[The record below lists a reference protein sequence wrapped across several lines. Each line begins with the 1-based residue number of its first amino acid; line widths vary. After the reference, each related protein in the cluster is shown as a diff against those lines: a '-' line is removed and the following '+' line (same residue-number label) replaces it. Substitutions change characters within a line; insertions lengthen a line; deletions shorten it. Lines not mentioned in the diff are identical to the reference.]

1 MKKSIILA
9 AMALVTLAS
18 ACQDDKYV
26 ANVTELSLVR
36 MDPESGYSGAIVK
49 VLGRNFSEKAKDN
62 VVLIGGK
69 EAKVLDA
76 NKWDL
81 TIVVPENDPAEYE
94 VQVTTPKGTAG
105 GIKFL
110 YKEKPEHVYLASIY
124 AGKVGTNASEDG
136 VATSATFSSPEGII
150 PAGDGSYYIL
160 QRGSFAIRKMDSFG
174 RVTTVKTSGAELHH
188 PWQGAVA
195 PSGELYFCNKSSN
208 QLMKMD
214 AAGVVKVVSGFT
226 LQNPMGV
233 KFGSDGFGY
242 LSNRNTDGGQV
253 IKFKD
258 DAVVKIYSIPMPTC
272 SAVDAAGR
280 VIVGTE
286 SSGYLYM
293 IDRDGEIKQIAGEG
307 KANGSK
313 GDGVP
318 GDLLGKSTIGK
329 VNGIWC
335 AKDGALYFCDIT
347 AQSVRKLTQGADGD
361 YSKGKLETIASGFW
375 PSDVVVS
382 EDCAKIFV
390 TSATTN
396 TIRLIEII

>member
-1 MKKSIILA
+1 
-9 AMALVTLAS
+9 MALVTLAS
-18 ACQDDKYV
+18 ACQDDKYI

-136 VATSATFSSPEGII
+136 VTTSATFSSPEGII

-258 DAVVKIYSIPMPTC
+258 DAVVKTFSVPTATC
-272 SAVDAAGR
+272 TSVDAAGR
-280 VIVGTE
+280 VIVG
-286 SSGYLYM
+286 SNDSGYLFM
-293 IDRDGEIKQIAGEG
+293 IDKEGNVTKIAGDG
-307 KANGSK
+307 NRNGSK

-318 GDLLGKSTIGK
+318 GDLLDKSTIGM

-335 AKDGALYFCDIT
+335 AKDGALYFCDVT
-347 AQSVRKLTQGADGD
+347 AQSVRKLTPGAGGD
-361 YSKGKLETIASGFW
+361 YSKGKLETIASGFY

>member
-1 MKKSIILA
+1 
-9 AMALVTLAS
+9 MALVTLAS
-18 ACQDDKYV
+18 ACQDDKYI

-110 YKEKPEHVYLASIY
+110 YKEKPEHMYLASIY

-136 VATSATFSSPEGII
+136 MATSATFSSPEGII

-258 DAVVKIYSIPMPTC
+258 DAVVKIFSVPTATC
-272 SAVDAAGR
+272 ASVDAAGR
-280 VIVGTE
+280 VIVG
-286 SSGYLYM
+286 SNDSGYLFM
-293 IDRDGEIKQIAGEG
+293 IDKEGNVTKIAGDG
-307 KANGSK
+307 NRSGSK

-318 GDLLGKSTIGK
+318 GDLLDKSTIGM

-335 AKDGALYFCDIT
+335 AKDGALYFCDVT
-347 AQSVRKLTQGADGD
+347 AQSVRKLTPGAGGD
-361 YSKGKLETIASGFW
+361 YSKGKLETIASGFY

>member
-1 MKKSIILA
+1 
-9 AMALVTLAS
+9 MALVTLAS

-94 VQVTTPKGTAG
+94 VEVTTPAGKAG

-214 AAGVVKVVSGFT
+214 AAGVVKVVSGFA

-233 KFGSDGFGY
+233 KFDSDGFGY

-280 VIVGTE
+280 VIVCTVD
-286 SSGYLYM
+286 SGYLYM
-293 IDRDGEIKQIAGEG
+293 IDKDGEIKQIAGEG
-307 KANGSK
+307 NAKGSK

-335 AKDGALYFCDIT
+335 AKDGALYFCDVT
-347 AQSVRKLTQGADGD
+347 AQAVRKLTPGAGGD

>member
-1 MKKSIILA
+1 
-9 AMALVTLAS
+9 MALVTLAS

-208 QLMKMD
+208 QLVKMD

-280 VIVGTE
+280 VVVGTE
-286 SSGYLYM
+286 DSGYLYM

-335 AKDGALYFCDIT
+335 AKDGAVYFCDVT
-347 AQSVRKLTQGADGD
+347 AQAVRKLTPGAGGD
-361 YSKGKLETIASGFW
+361 YSKGKLETIASGFY

-390 TSATTN
+390 TSATSH

>member
-9 AMALVTLAS
+9 AMALVTFAS

-94 VQVTTPKGTAG
+94 VEVTTPVGKAG

-124 AGKVGTNASEDG
+124 AGKGTNASEDG
-136 VATSATFSSPEGII
+136 VTTSAAFSSPEGII
-150 PAGDGSYYIL
+150 PAGDGNYYIL
-160 QRGSFAIRKMDSFG
+160 QRGTFAIRKMDSFG

-214 AAGVVKVVSGFT
+214 AAGVVNVVSGFT
-226 LQNPMGV
+226 LNNPMGV
-233 KFGSDGFGY
+233 KFDSDGFGY
-242 LSNRNTDGGQV
+242 LSNRNNEGGQV

-258 DAVVKIYSIPMPTC
+258 DAVVKTFSVPTATC
-272 SAVDAAGR
+272 TSVDAAGR
-280 VIVGTE
+280 VIVG
-286 SSGYLYM
+286 SHDAGYLFM
-293 IDRDGEIKQIAGEG
+293 IDKEGKVTKIAGEG
-307 KANGSK
+307 NTKGSK

-318 GDLLGKSTIGK
+318 GDLLDKSTIGM

-335 AKDGALYFCDIT
+335 AKDGALYFCDVT
-347 AQSVRKLTQGADGD
+347 AQSVRKLTPGADGD
-361 YSKGKLETIASGFW
+361 YSKGKLETIASGFY

>member
-1 MKKSIILA
+1 
-9 AMALVTLAS
+9 MALVTLAS

-69 EAKVLDA
+69 ESKVLDA

-81 TIVVPENDPAEYE
+81 TIVVPENEPAEYE

-160 QRGSFAIRKMDSFG
+160 QRGTFAIRKMDSFG

-242 LSNRNTDGGQV
+242 ISNRNTDGGQV

-258 DAVVKIYSIPMPTC
+258 DAVVKTFSVPTATC
-272 SAVDAAGR
+272 ASVDAAGR
-280 VIVGTE
+280 VIVG
-286 SSGYLYM
+286 SNDSGYLFM
-293 IDRDGEIKQIAGEG
+293 IDKEGNVTKIAGDG
-307 KANGSK
+307 NRSGSK

-318 GDLLGKSTIGK
+318 GDLLDKSTIGM

-335 AKDGALYFCDIT
+335 AKDGALYFCDVT
-347 AQSVRKLTQGADGD
+347 AQSVRKLTPGAGGD
-361 YSKGKLETIASGFW
+361 YSKGKLETIASGFY

>member
-1 MKKSIILA
+1 
-9 AMALVTLAS
+9 MALVTLAS

-81 TIVVPENDPAEYE
+81 TIVVPENEPAEYE

-136 VATSATFSSPEGII
+136 VTTSATFSSPEGII

-258 DAVVKIYSIPMPTC
+258 DAVVKTFSVPTATC
-272 SAVDAAGR
+272 ASVDAAGR
-280 VIVGTE
+280 VIVG
-286 SSGYLYM
+286 SNDSGYLFM
-293 IDRDGEIKQIAGEG
+293 IDKEGNVTKIAGDG
-307 KANGSK
+307 NRSGSK

-318 GDLLGKSTIGK
+318 GDLLDKSTIGM

-335 AKDGALYFCDIT
+335 AKDGALYFCDVT
-347 AQSVRKLTQGADGD
+347 AQSVRKLTPGAGGD
-361 YSKGKLETIASGFW
+361 YSKGKLETITSGFY

>member
-1 MKKSIILA
+1 
-9 AMALVTLAS
+9 MALVTLAS

-81 TIVVPENDPAEYE
+81 TIVVPENEPAEYE
-94 VQVTTPKGTAG
+94 VEVTTPEGKAG

-136 VATSATFSSPEGII
+136 VSTSPPFSSPEGII
-150 PAGDGSYYIL
+150 PSGDGSYYIL

-174 RVTTVKTSGAELHH
+174 RVTTVKTSGAELKH

-195 PSGELYFCNKSSN
+195 PSGELYFCNKSVN
-208 QLMKMD
+208 QLLKMD

-226 LQNPMGV
+226 LDNPMGV
-233 KFGSDGFGY
+233 KFDSDGFGY
-242 LSNRNTDGGQV
+242 LSNRNGGQV

-258 DAVVKIYSIPMPTC
+258 DAVVTSYSIPMPTC

-280 VIVGTE
+280 VVVGTE
-286 SSGYLYM
+286 DSGYLYM
-293 IDRDGEIKQIAGEG
+293 IDKDGEIKQIAGEG
-307 KANGSK
+307 NAKGSK

-335 AKDGALYFCDIT
+335 AKDGALYFCDVT
-347 AQSVRKLTQGADGD
+347 AQAVRKLTPGAGGD

-390 TSATTN
+390 TSATTH

>member
-1 MKKSIILA
+1 M
-9 AMALVTLAS
+9 
-18 ACQDDKYV
+18 
-26 ANVTELSLVR
+26 
-36 MDPESGYSGAIVK
+36 
-49 VLGRNFSEKAKDN
+49 
-62 VVLIGGK
+62 VLIGGK

-81 TIVVPENDPAEYE
+81 TIVVPENEPAEYDVE
-94 VQVTTPKGTAG
+94 VTTPEGKAG

-136 VATSATFSSPEGII
+136 VSTSATFSSPEGII

-174 RVTTVKTSGAELHH
+174 RVTTVKTSGAELKH

-195 PSGELYFCNKSSN
+195 PSGELYFCNKSVN
-208 QLMKMD
+208 QLVKMD

-226 LQNPMGV
+226 LDNPMGV
-233 KFGSDGFGY
+233 KFDSDGFGY
-242 LSNRNTDGGQV
+242 LSNRNGGQV

-258 DAVVKIYSIPMPTC
+258 DAVVTTYSIPMPTC

-280 VIVGTE
+280 VVVGTE
-286 SSGYLYM
+286 DSGYLYM
-293 IDRDGEIKQIAGEG
+293 IDKDGEIKQIAGEG
-307 KANGSK
+307 NAKGSK

-335 AKDGALYFCDIT
+335 AKDGALYFCDVT
-347 AQSVRKLTQGADGD
+347 AQAVRKLTPGAGGD
-361 YSKGKLETIASGFW
+361 YSKGKLETIASGVW

-382 EDCAKIFV
+382 EDCAKFFV
-390 TSATTN
+390 TSATTH

>member
-1 MKKSIILA
+1 
-9 AMALVTLAS
+9 MALVTLAS

-136 VATSATFSSPEGII
+136 VTTSATFSSPEGII
-150 PAGDGSYYIL
+150 PAGDGNYYIL
-160 QRGSFAIRKMDSFG
+160 QRGTSAIRKMDSFG

-208 QLMKMD
+208 QLVKMD

-233 KFGSDGFGY
+233 KFGYDGFGY

-258 DAVVKIYSIPMPTC
+258 DAVVEIYSIPMPTC

-286 SSGYLYM
+286 DSGYLYM
-293 IDRDGEIKQIAGEG
+293 IDKDGEIKQIAGEG
-307 KANGSK
+307 NAKGSK

-335 AKDGALYFCDIT
+335 AKDGALYFCDVT
-347 AQSVRKLTQGADGD
+347 AQAVRKLTPGAGGD
-361 YSKGKLETIASGFW
+361 YTKGKLETIASGFW

>member
-1 MKKSIILA
+1 
-9 AMALVTLAS
+9 MALVTLAS

-81 TIVVPENDPAEYE
+81 TIVVPENEPAEYE

-136 VATSATFSSPEGII
+136 VTTSATFSSPEGII

-208 QLMKMD
+208 QLVKMD

-242 LSNRNTDGGQV
+242 LSNRNTDGGQL

-258 DAVVKIYSIPMPTC
+258 DAVVKIYSVPMPTC

-293 IDRDGEIKQIAGEG
+293 IDKDGEIKQIAGEG

-347 AQSVRKLTQGADGD
+347 AQSVRKLTPGAGGD
-361 YSKGKLETIASGFW
+361 YSKGKLETIASGFY

>member
-1 MKKSIILA
+1 
-9 AMALVTLAS
+9 MALVTLAS
-18 ACQDDKYV
+18 ACQEDKYV

-94 VQVTTPKGTAG
+94 VEVTTPEGKAG

-124 AGKVGTNASEDG
+124 AGQAGKNGVQDG
-136 VATSATFSSPEGII
+136 MGVSAMFSSPEGII
-150 PAGDGSYYIL
+150 PIGGDNYYIL
-160 QRGSFAIRKMDSFG
+160 QRGTFAIRKMDSFG

-214 AAGVVKVVSGFT
+214 AA
-226 LQNPMGV
+226 
-233 KFGSDGFGY
+233 
-242 LSNRNTDGGQV
+242 
-253 IKFKD
+253 
-258 DAVVKIYSIPMPTC
+258 
-272 SAVDAAGR
+272 
-280 VIVGTE
+280 
-286 SSGYLYM
+286 
-293 IDRDGEIKQIAGEG
+293 
-307 KANGSK
+307 
-313 GDGVP
+313 
-318 GDLLGKSTIGK
+318 
-329 VNGIWC
+329 
-335 AKDGALYFCDIT
+335 
-347 AQSVRKLTQGADGD
+347 
-361 YSKGKLETIASGFW
+361 
-375 PSDVVVS
+375 
-382 EDCAKIFV
+382 
-390 TSATTN
+390 
-396 TIRLIEII
+396 

>member
-1 MKKSIILA
+1 
-9 AMALVTLAS
+9 MALVTLAS
-18 ACQDDKYV
+18 ACQDDKYI

-150 PAGDGSYYIL
+150 PTGDGSYYIL

-188 PWQGAVA
+188 PWQGAIA

-286 SSGYLYM
+286 DSGYLYM
-293 IDRDGEIKQIAGEG
+293 IDKDGEIKQIAGEG

-335 AKDGALYFCDIT
+335 AKDGALYFCDVT
-347 AQSVRKLTQGADGD
+347 AQAVRKLTPGAGGD
-361 YSKGKLETIASGFW
+361 YSKGRLETIAKGFY

-390 TSATTN
+390 TSATSH

>member
-1 MKKSIILA
+1 
-9 AMALVTLAS
+9 MALVTLAS

-110 YKEKPEHVYLASIY
+110 YKEKPEHMYIASIY

-208 QLMKMD
+208 QLVKMD

-226 LQNPMGV
+226 LKNPMGV

-286 SSGYLYM
+286 DSGYLYM
-293 IDRDGEIKQIAGEG
+293 IDKDGEIKQIAGEG

-335 AKDGALYFCDIT
+335 AKDGALYFCDVT
-347 AQSVRKLTQGADGD
+347 AQAVRKLTPGAGGD

>member
-1 MKKSIILA
+1 
-9 AMALVTLAS
+9 MALVTLAS

-81 TIVVPENDPAEYE
+81 TIVVPENEPAEYE

-136 VATSATFSSPEGII
+136 VTTSATFSSPEGII

-208 QLMKMD
+208 QLVKMD

-258 DAVVKIYSIPMPTC
+258 DAVVKTFSVPTATC
-272 SAVDAAGR
+272 ASVDAAGR
-280 VIVGTE
+280 VIVG
-286 SSGYLYM
+286 SNDSGYLFM
-293 IDRDGEIKQIAGEG
+293 IDKEGNVTKIAGDG
-307 KANGSK
+307 NRSGSK

-318 GDLLGKSTIGK
+318 GDLLDKSTIGM

-335 AKDGALYFCDIT
+335 AKDGAVYFCDVT
-347 AQSVRKLTQGADGD
+347 AQAVRKLTPGAGGD
-361 YSKGKLETIASGFW
+361 YSKGKLETIASGFY

>member
-1 MKKSIILA
+1 
-9 AMALVTLAS
+9 MALVTLAS

-94 VQVTTPKGTAG
+94 VQVTTPKGTAS

-280 VIVGTE
+280 VIIGTE
-286 SSGYLYM
+286 DSGYLYM
-293 IDRDGEIKQIAGEG
+293 IDKDGEIKQIAGEG

-347 AQSVRKLTQGADGD
+347 AQSVRKLTPGADDD

>member
-160 QRGSFAIRKMDSFG
+160 QRGTFAIRKMDSFG

-208 QLMKMD
+208 QLVKMD

-233 KFGSDGFGY
+233 KFDADGFGY

-286 SSGYLYM
+286 DSGYLYM
-293 IDRDGEIKQIAGEG
+293 IDKDGEIKQIAGEG
-307 KANGSK
+307 NAKGSK

-335 AKDGALYFCDIT
+335 AKDGALYFCDVT
-347 AQSVRKLTQGADGD
+347 AQSVRKLTPGAGGD
-361 YSKGKLETIASGFW
+361 YAKGKLAALVKVDTEG
-375 PSDVVVS
+375 
-382 EDCAKIFV
+382 
-390 TSATTN
+390 
-396 TIRLIEII
+396 

>member
-1 MKKSIILA
+1 
-9 AMALVTLAS
+9 MALVTLAS

-49 VLGRNFSEKAKDN
+49 ILGRNFSEKAKDN

-81 TIVVPENDPAEYE
+81 TIVVPENEPAEYE

-258 DAVVKIYSIPMPTC
+258 DAVVKTFSVPTATC
-272 SAVDAAGR
+272 ASVDAAGR
-280 VIVGTE
+280 VIVG
-286 SSGYLYM
+286 SNDSGYLFM
-293 IDRDGEIKQIAGEG
+293 IDKEGNVTKIAGDG
-307 KANGSK
+307 NRNGSK

-318 GDLLGKSTIGK
+318 GDLLDKSTIGM

-335 AKDGALYFCDIT
+335 AKDGALYFCDVT
-347 AQSVRKLTQGADGD
+347 AQSVRKLTPGAGGD
-361 YSKGKLETIASGFW
+361 YSKGKLETIASGFY

>member
-1 MKKSIILA
+1 
-9 AMALVTLAS
+9 MALVTLAS

-81 TIVVPENDPAEYE
+81 TIVVPENEPAEYE

-110 YKEKPEHVYLASIY
+110 YKEKPEHMYIASIY

-150 PAGDGSYYIL
+150 PAGDGNYYIL

-233 KFGSDGFGY
+233 KFDSDGFGY

-258 DAVVKIYSIPMPTC
+258 DAVVKTFSVPTATC
-272 SAVDAAGR
+272 ASVDAAGR
-280 VIVGTE
+280 VIVG
-286 SSGYLYM
+286 SNDSGYLFM
-293 IDRDGEIKQIAGEG
+293 IDKEGNVTKIAGDG
-307 KANGSK
+307 NRSGSK

-318 GDLLGKSTIGK
+318 GDLLDKSTIGM

-335 AKDGALYFCDIT
+335 AKDGALYFCDVT
-347 AQSVRKLTQGADGD
+347 AQSVRKLTPGAGGD
-361 YSKGKLETIASGFW
+361 YSKGKLETIASGFY

>member
-1 MKKSIILA
+1 
-9 AMALVTLAS
+9 MALVTLAS

-110 YKEKPEHVYLASIY
+110 YKEKPEHMYIASIY

-136 VATSATFSSPEGII
+136 VATSAAFSSPEGII

-226 LQNPMGV
+226 LKNPMGV

-286 SSGYLYM
+286 DSGYLYM
-293 IDRDGEIKQIAGEG
+293 IDKDGEIKQIAGEG

-347 AQSVRKLTQGADGD
+347 AQSVRKLTPEADGD

>member
-1 MKKSIILA
+1 
-9 AMALVTLAS
+9 MALVTLAS

-81 TIVVPENDPAEYE
+81 TIVVPENDPAEYD
-94 VQVTTPKGTAG
+94 VQVTTPEGTAG

-110 YKEKPEHVYLASIY
+110 YKEKPEHMYIASIY

-233 KFGSDGFGY
+233 KFDSDGFGY

-258 DAVVKIYSIPMPTC
+258 DAVVKTFSVPTATC
-272 SAVDAAGR
+272 ASVDAAGR
-280 VIVGTE
+280 VIVG
-286 SSGYLYM
+286 SNDSGYLFM
-293 IDRDGEIKQIAGEG
+293 IDKEGNVTKIAGDG
-307 KANGSK
+307 NRSGSK

-318 GDLLGKSTIGK
+318 GDLLDKSTIGM

-335 AKDGALYFCDIT
+335 AKDGAVYFCDVT
-347 AQSVRKLTQGADGD
+347 AQAVRKLTPGAGGD
-361 YSKGKLETIASGFW
+361 YSKGKLETIASGFY

>member
-1 MKKSIILA
+1 
-9 AMALVTLAS
+9 MALVTLAS
-18 ACQDDKYV
+18 ACQDDKYI

-110 YKEKPEHVYLASIY
+110 YKEKPEHMYLASIY

-226 LQNPMGV
+226 LNNPMGV
-233 KFGSDGFGY
+233 KFDSDGFGY
-242 LSNRNTDGGQV
+242 LSNRNGGQV

-280 VIVGTE
+280 VIVGTDD
-286 SSGYLYM
+286 SGYLYM
-293 IDRDGEIKQIAGEG
+293 IDKDGEIKQIAGEG
-307 KANGSK
+307 NAKGSK

-335 AKDGALYFCDIT
+335 AKDGALYFCDVT
-347 AQSVRKLTQGADGD
+347 AQAVRKLTPGAGGD

>member
-1 MKKSIILA
+1 M
-9 AMALVTLAS
+9 
-18 ACQDDKYV
+18 
-26 ANVTELSLVR
+26 
-36 MDPESGYSGAIVK
+36 
-49 VLGRNFSEKAKDN
+49 
-62 VVLIGGK
+62 
-69 EAKVLDA
+69 
-76 NKWDL
+76 
-81 TIVVPENDPAEYE
+81 
-94 VQVTTPKGTAG
+94 
-105 GIKFL
+105 
-110 YKEKPEHVYLASIY
+110 YLASIY
-124 AGKVGTNASEDG
+124 AGQAGKNGVQDG
-136 VATSATFSSPEGII
+136 MGVSAMFSSPEGII
-150 PAGDGSYYIL
+150 PIGGDNYYIL
-160 QRGSFAIRKMDSFG
+160 QRGTFAIRKMDSFG

-214 AAGVVKVVSGFT
+214 ASGVVKVVSGFT

-233 KFGSDGFGY
+233 KFDSDGFGY

-258 DAVVKIYSIPMPTC
+258 DAVAEIYSIPMPTC
-272 SAVDAAGR
+272 TAVDAAGR
-280 VIVGTE
+280 VIVGTND
-286 SSGYLYM
+286 SGYLYM
-293 IDRDGEIKQIAGEG
+293 IDKDGKIKKIAGEG
-307 KANGSK
+307 NRNGSK

-318 GDLLGKSTIGK
+318 GDLLDKSTIGM

-335 AKDGALYFCDIT
+335 AKDGALYFCDVT
-347 AQSVRKLTQGADGD
+347 AQSVRKLTPGAGGD
-361 YSKGKLETIASGFW
+361 YAKGKLETIASGFY

>member
-1 MKKSIILA
+1 MV
-9 AMALVTLAS
+9 LVTLAS

-110 YKEKPEHVYLASIY
+110 YKEKPEHMYIASIY

-286 SSGYLYM
+286 DSGYLYM
-293 IDRDGEIKQIAGEG
+293 IDKDGEIKQIAGEG

-347 AQSVRKLTQGADGD
+347 AQSVRKLTPGADGD

>member
-1 MKKSIILA
+1 
-9 AMALVTLAS
+9 MALVTLAS

-36 MDPESGYSGAIVK
+36 MDPESGYPGAIVK

-81 TIVVPENDPAEYE
+81 TIVVPENEPAEYE
-94 VQVTTPKGTAG
+94 VEVTTPAGKAG

-214 AAGVVKVVSGFT
+214 ASGVVKVVPGFT
-226 LQNPMGV
+226 LKNPMGV
-233 KFGSDGFGY
+233 KFDADGFGY

-286 SSGYLYM
+286 DSGYLYM
-293 IDRDGEIKQIAGEG
+293 IDKDGEIKQIAGEG
-307 KANGSK
+307 NAKGSK

-335 AKDGALYFCDIT
+335 AKDGALYFCDVT
-347 AQSVRKLTQGADGD
+347 AQAVRKLIPGAGGD
-361 YSKGKLETIASGFW
+361 YTKGKLETIASGFW

-390 TSATTN
+390 TSATTH

>member
-1 MKKSIILA
+1 
-9 AMALVTLAS
+9 MALVTLAS

-160 QRGSFAIRKMDSFG
+160 QRGTFAIRKMDSFG
-174 RVTTVKTSGAELHH
+174 RVTTVKTSGTELHH

-208 QLMKMD
+208 QLVKMD

-233 KFGSDGFGY
+233 KFDADGFGY

-286 SSGYLYM
+286 DSGYLYM
-293 IDRDGEIKQIAGEG
+293 IDKDGEIKQIAGEG
-307 KANGSK
+307 NAKGSK

-335 AKDGALYFCDIT
+335 AKDGALYFCDVT
-347 AQSVRKLTQGADGD
+347 AQAVRKLIQGAGGD
-361 YSKGKLETIASGFW
+361 YTKGKLETIASGFW

>member
-1 MKKSIILA
+1 
-9 AMALVTLAS
+9 MALVTLAS

-81 TIVVPENDPAEYE
+81 TIVVPENEPAEYE

-136 VATSATFSSPEGII
+136 VTTSATFSSPEGII

-258 DAVVKIYSIPMPTC
+258 DAVVKIFSVPTATC
-272 SAVDAAGR
+272 ASVDAAGR
-280 VIVGTE
+280 VIVG
-286 SSGYLYM
+286 SNDSGYLFM
-293 IDRDGEIKQIAGEG
+293 IDKEGNVTKIAGDG
-307 KANGSK
+307 NRNGSK

-318 GDLLGKSTIGK
+318 GDLLDKSTIGM

-335 AKDGALYFCDIT
+335 AKDGALYFCDVT
-347 AQSVRKLTQGADGD
+347 AQSVRKLTPGAGGD
-361 YSKGKLETIASGFW
+361 YSKGKLETIASGFY

>member
-1 MKKSIILA
+1 
-9 AMALVTLAS
+9 MALVTLAS

-81 TIVVPENDPAEYE
+81 TIVVPENEPAEYDVE
-94 VQVTTPKGTAG
+94 VTTPEGKAG

-136 VATSATFSSPEGII
+136 VSTSATFSSPEGII
-150 PAGDGSYYIL
+150 PAGGGSYYIL

-174 RVTTVKTSGAELHH
+174 RVTTVKTSGAELKH

-195 PSGELYFCNKSSN
+195 PSGELYFCNKSVN
-208 QLMKMD
+208 QLVKMD

-226 LQNPMGV
+226 LDNPMGV
-233 KFGSDGFGY
+233 KFDSDGFGY
-242 LSNRNTDGGQV
+242 LSNRNGGQV

-258 DAVVKIYSIPMPTC
+258 DAVVTTYSIPMPTC

-280 VIVGTE
+280 VVVGTE
-286 SSGYLYM
+286 DSGYLYM
-293 IDRDGEIKQIAGEG
+293 IDKDGEIKQIAGEG
-307 KANGSK
+307 NAKGSK

-335 AKDGALYFCDIT
+335 AKDGALYFCDVT
-347 AQSVRKLTQGADGD
+347 AQAVRKLTPGAGGD

-390 TSATTN
+390 TSATTH

>member
-1 MKKSIILA
+1 
-9 AMALVTLAS
+9 MALVTLAS

-110 YKEKPEHVYLASIY
+110 YKEKPEHMYIASIY

-226 LQNPMGV
+226 LKNPMGV
-233 KFGSDGFGY
+233 KFDADGFGY

-286 SSGYLYM
+286 DSGYLYM
-293 IDRDGEIKQIAGEG
+293 IDKDGEIKQIAGEG
-307 KANGSK
+307 NAKGSK

-335 AKDGALYFCDIT
+335 AKDGALYFCDVT
-347 AQSVRKLTQGADGD
+347 AQAVRKLTPGAGGD
-361 YSKGKLETIASGFW
+361 YTKGKLETIASGFW

>member
-1 MKKSIILA
+1 
-9 AMALVTLAS
+9 MALVTLAS

-208 QLMKMD
+208 QLVKMD

-293 IDRDGEIKQIAGEG
+293 IDKDGEIKQIAGEG

-335 AKDGALYFCDIT
+335 AKDGALYFCDVT
-347 AQSVRKLTQGADGD
+347 AQSVRKLTPGAGGD
-361 YSKGKLETIASGFW
+361 YSKGKLETIASGFY

>member
-1 MKKSIILA
+1 
-9 AMALVTLAS
+9 MALVTLAS

-81 TIVVPENDPAEYE
+81 TIVVPENEPAEYE
-94 VQVTTPKGTAG
+94 VEVTTPEGKAG

-136 VATSATFSSPEGII
+136 VATSATFSSPEGVI

-293 IDRDGEIKQIAGEG
+293 IDKDGEIKQIAGEG

-335 AKDGALYFCDIT
+335 AKDGALYFCDVT
-347 AQSVRKLTQGADGD
+347 AQAVRKLTPGAGGD

>member
-1 MKKSIILA
+1 
-9 AMALVTLAS
+9 MALVTLAS
-18 ACQDDKYV
+18 ACQDDKYI

-286 SSGYLYM
+286 DSGYLYM
-293 IDRDGEIKQIAGEG
+293 IDKDGEIKQIAGEG

-347 AQSVRKLTQGADGD
+347 AQSVRKLTPGAGGD

-382 EDCAKIFV
+382 EDCEKIFV

>member
-1 MKKSIILA
+1 
-9 AMALVTLAS
+9 MALVTLAS
-18 ACQDDKYV
+18 ACQDDKYI

-136 VATSATFSSPEGII
+136 VTTSATFSSPEGII

-258 DAVVKIYSIPMPTC
+258 DAVVKTFSVPTATC
-272 SAVDAAGR
+272 ASVDAAGR
-280 VIVGTE
+280 VIVG
-286 SSGYLYM
+286 SNDSGYLFM
-293 IDRDGEIKQIAGEG
+293 IDKEGNVTKIAGDG
-307 KANGSK
+307 NRNGSK

-318 GDLLGKSTIGK
+318 GDLLDKSTIGM

-335 AKDGALYFCDIT
+335 AKDGALYFCDVT
-347 AQSVRKLTQGADGD
+347 AQSVRKLTPGAGGD
-361 YSKGKLETIASGFW
+361 YSKGKLETIASGFY

>member
-1 MKKSIILA
+1 
-9 AMALVTLAS
+9 MALVTLAS

-136 VATSATFSSPEGII
+136 VTTSATFSSPEGII
-150 PAGDGSYYIL
+150 PAGDGNYYIL
-160 QRGSFAIRKMDSFG
+160 QRGTFAIRKMDSFG

-208 QLMKMD
+208 QLVKMD

-233 KFGSDGFGY
+233 KFGYDGFGY

-258 DAVVKIYSIPMPTC
+258 DAVVEIYSIPMPTC

-286 SSGYLYM
+286 DSGYLYM
-293 IDRDGEIKQIAGEG
+293 IDKDGEIKQIAGEG
-307 KANGSK
+307 NAKGSK

-335 AKDGALYFCDIT
+335 AKDGALYFCDVT
-347 AQSVRKLTQGADGD
+347 AQAVRKLTPGAGGD
-361 YSKGKLETIASGFW
+361 YTKGKLETIASGFW